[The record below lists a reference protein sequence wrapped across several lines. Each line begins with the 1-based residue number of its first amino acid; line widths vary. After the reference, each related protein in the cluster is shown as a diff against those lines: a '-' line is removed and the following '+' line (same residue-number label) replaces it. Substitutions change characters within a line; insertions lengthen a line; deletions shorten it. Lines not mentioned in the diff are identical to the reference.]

1 MLHGRCLFLHGVFAI
16 QYKLEAKERV
26 IESAEEFV
34 RLRTSEI
41 MEEYNRA
48 AHDEAPESVWL
59 DVIARYPDMREW
71 VAHNKKIPLSILEIL
86 AGDERW
92 RVRLT
97 VAMKR
102 KLSQELIVGLSGD
115 PDESVRVQIARH
127 PKAPLAV
134 VQKLA
139 KDREALVREAAD
151 RVLASNHS
159 LQGRR
164 P

>member
-1 MLHGRCLFLHGVFAI
+1 M
-16 QYKLEAKERV
+16 

-41 MEEYNRA
+41 MEEYDRA

-71 VAHNKKIPLSILEIL
+71 VAHNKKIQLSILEIL
-86 AGDERW
+86 AGDESW

-97 VAMKR
+97 VATKR
-102 KLSQELIVGLSGD
+102 KLSEELIARLSSD
-115 PDESVRVQIARH
+115 SDESIRAQIARH

-139 KDREALVREAAD
+139 KDQEALVREVAE
-151 RVLASNHS
+151 RVLASNNS
-159 LQGRR
+159 LEADGPDGPQPQLKR
-164 P
+164 